1 VKTGGTGDLV
11 LREDAGKPG
20 SSNSKE
26 SRHTRHRSIR
36 SEGKSTLAGAVFQV
50 GAALL
55 IGSATSSAFVKKQS
69 TEHAQIVQY
78 AMTDLYVAPKFFQ
91 IVYNQS

>member
-1 VKTGGTGDLV
+1 MPEKSGSGDS
-11 LREDAGKPG
+11 R
-20 SSNSKE
+20 E
-26 SRHTRHRSIR
+26 SRHSRQMSIR

-50 GAALL
+50 AAALL
-55 IGSATSSAFVKKQS
+55 IGSATSPAFVKKQS

-78 AMTDLYVAPKFFQ
+78 AMTDLYVVPKFFQ